1 MLHEAYCKNQMTTI
15 PFPVSIGN
23 ADMYVLVPVTKD
35 ELKILT
41 DIAKKIEL
49 NGEEIEPFCNNAV
62 FSVLYNKVVDSALTD
77 VANTDTYGVLPE
89 LGIPPFDG
97 IRCFIKENYEVFADY
112 PDLEDI
118 K

>member
-1 MLHEAYCKNQMTTI
+1 MLHEAYCKSQMTTV
-15 PFPVSIGN
+15 PFPVSIGK
-23 ADMYVLVPVTKD
+23 ADMYVYVPVTDD
-35 ELKILT
+35 ELKTLIN
-41 DIAKKIEL
+41 IAKKIDV
-49 NGEEIEPFCNNAV
+49 NGEEIEPFCSNAV
-62 FSVLYNKVVDSALTD
+62 LEVLYNKVVDSALTD

-97 IRCFIKENYEVFADY
+97 IRCFIKENYEVFANY